1 MKRNPNYVLQ
11 EICGTKYLIPVGQS
25 IADMKPF
32 FKTNKTGAMIWEI
45 LKEELNE
52 DEFLE
57 KARLLLNIEKDSDTE
72 EKTAKEE
79 LLFFIREMT
88 ARGLLDESVTVS
100 MKMEPFCYRIAGMT
114 LKLFASEVCIPDALS
129 DFRTA
134 DIPAEADQ
142 CVELHVGVPQTGT
155 GGKMLLYN
163 GDLCVTEREDCY
175 IILFP
180 SLQGIEELRLKK
192 DGSVAVFHVMPP
204 FDEAFRERLFHA
216 LRLPFLYLAK
226 RHGMY
231 VLHSASILYERHAW
245 LFSGKSGTGKST
257 HTNLWKRL
265 FGTPVLNGDLNLLT
279 IGPKGAEVRGIPWC
293 GTSGICTIEAYPL
306 GGIVLLKQGK
316 EENLLPLSEEEKRL
330 LVMKRLISPLWDE
343 EMLAGTLDFVDRL
356 AAQAAVYRFVCTKE
370 ESAAVEMK
378 RIIDNKKADA

>member
-25 IADMKPF
+25 IADRQLF
-32 FKTNKTGAMIWEI
+32 YIINETGAMIWEL

-52 DEFLE
+52 EE
-57 KARLLLNIEKDSDTE
+57 LLDKIQSFLNIEKNPNAE
-72 EKTAKEE
+72 EKIAKEE
-79 LLFFIREMT
+79 LLSFIREMT
-88 ARGLLDESVTVS
+88 ARGLLEESVTVS
-100 MKMEPFCYRIAGMT
+100 IKMEPFCYRIAGLV

-134 DIPAEADQ
+134 DIPTEADQ
-142 CVELHVGVPQTGT
+142 CVELRVGTPQAGA

-163 GDLCVTEREDCY
+163 SDLCVTEREDCY

-192 DGSVAVFHVMPP
+192 DGSVAVFYVMPP

-226 RHGMY
+226 KHGMY
-231 VLHSASILYERHAW
+231 VLHSASILYDGHAW

-265 FGTPVLNGDLNLLT
+265 FGTPVLNGDLNLLV

-330 LVMKRLISPLWDE
+330 FVMKRLISPLWDG

-356 AAQAAVYRFVCTKE
+356 AAQALVYRFACTKE